1 MVTDLMRRLQ
11 ASTLSLLLWALVF
24 VPGSA
29 PAAFA
34 QQVNP
39 ENRKIVNRVTPQY
52 PEIARGMNLSG
63 SVKADVLVAPNGTA
77 KLVEVK
83 GGHPILVRAAQDA
96 IYKWKW
102 VPAAHE
108 TREAIEVRF
117 DPR

>member
-1 MVTDLMRRLQ
+1 MLGAAIPRRTNTPPNTSARANIPSCSRSRRNQGLVTGVIFPHPRQTNKLQMVTDLMQRLQ

-29 PAAFA
+29 PASFA

-63 SVKADVLVAPNGTA
+63 SVKAD
-77 KLVEVK
+77 
-83 GGHPILVRAAQDA
+83 
-96 IYKWKW
+96 
-102 VPAAHE
+102 
-108 TREAIEVRF
+108 
-117 DPR
+117 